1 MKNVNIMSNL
11 NCIKKRLKRWVYNY
25 TFLVLNAFHHVQ
37 TAFNAILSKYNPN
50 KSSKSPT
57 SDSTEYQISPFQ
69 VLKSNKVHIRKTI
82 LKAEAS
88 ERIQF
93 IESDSQNGTK
103 SGIHERSVCLE
114 MNETEFLSE
123 GSE

>member
-1 MKNVNIMSNL
+1 MSNL
-11 NCIKKRLKRWVYNY
+11 HCIKKRLKRWVYNY

-50 KSSKSPT
+50 KSSKS
-57 SDSTEYQISPFQ
+57 SANDSTEYQISPFQ

>member
-1 MKNVNIMSNL
+1 MPFITSKQHSMQYYLNI
-11 NCIKKRLKRWVYNY
+11 
-25 TFLVLNAFHHVQ
+25 VQ
-37 TAFNAILSKYNPN
+37 IRAPNP
-50 KSSKSPT
+50 
-57 SDSTEYQISPFQ
+57 
-69 VLKSNKVHIRKTI
+69 TI